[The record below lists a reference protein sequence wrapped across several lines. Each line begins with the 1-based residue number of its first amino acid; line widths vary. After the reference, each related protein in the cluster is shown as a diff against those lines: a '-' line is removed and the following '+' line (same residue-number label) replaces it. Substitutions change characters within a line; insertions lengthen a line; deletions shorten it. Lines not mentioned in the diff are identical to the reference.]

1 MTSAAPTAPES
12 APPAGAAPPADATP
26 TSHPSPAPTS
36 PVLGPEDLAEMIR
49 AYSAVAE
56 RMQSSHEA
64 LQNEVLRLR
73 EELATKNEQL
83 ARSKR
88 LSALGEMAAGIAHE
102 IRNPL
107 AAIQLYVEM
116 VRDDLS
122 DLSPLAPAALPAEL
136 RDQRVATASD
146 NTGKIAGAVRGLS
159 AIVNDVLSFARQIQP
174 AARLCDARQLL
185 DRLLQEQA
193 PLLEARQIRCE
204 LQVRARHCFVDPDLM
219 HQALLNLVRNAAD
232 AMAPQGGGTLTLA
245 VDQRQI
251 WVGDTGPGLP
261 DDVIDRIFNP
271 FFTTRSTGTGLGLA
285 IVHRIVDAH
294 GGSIRVDHH
303 PQHGGAIFRLQL
315 PPPPDADKD
324 ADLSNTS
331 PAAD

>member
-1 MTSAAPTAPES
+1 MTSAAPTLRDPAAGDAPALPS
-12 APPAGAAPPADATP
+12 ATASA
-26 TSHPSPAPTS
+26 SS
-36 PVLGPEDLAEMIR
+36 VLGPDDLAEMIR

-73 EELATKNEQL
+73 RELANKNQQL

-116 VRDDLS
+116 VRDDLD
-122 DLSPLAPAALPAEL
+122 DLSPQAPTPLPAEL
-136 RDQRVATASD
+136 QPKRVATAAD
-146 NTGKIAGAVRGLS
+146 NTRKIAGAVRGLS

-174 AARLCDARQLL
+174 AARLCDGPQLL
-185 DRLLQEQA
+185 DRLVQEQR
-193 PLLEARQIRCE
+193 PLLEARRIRCE
-204 LQVRARHCFVDPDLM
+204 IDVQAQTCFVDPDLI

-232 AMAPQGGGTLTLA
+232 AMAPRGGGTLSLRLTPQHLSVA
-245 VDQRQI
+245 DS
-251 WVGDTGPGLP
+251 GPGLP
-261 DDVIDRIFNP
+261 EDVVDRIFNP

-294 GGSIRVDHH
+294 GGSIRVGHD
-303 PQHGGAIFRLQL
+303 PKLGGALFTLHL
-315 PPPPDADKD
+315 PDQSSPPSRP
-324 ADLSNTS
+324 TPTGS
-331 PAAD
+331 PSP